1 MNKKLKEKFT
11 EWPTSLYNL
20 DWVVK
25 TATKR
30 YNEFLRLF
38 NSSLPEDKRIKA
50 DNNRFALIY
59 YAAFEDALN
68 ACIEQVMKDGITS
81 IELCLD
87 EFCKLTAS
95 MKDKS

>member
-1 MNKKLKEKFT
+1 MNRKLKEKFT

-30 YNEFLRLF
+30 YKEFLRLF
-38 NSSLPEDKRIKA
+38 NNSLPEDKRIKD

-81 IELCLD
+81 IDLYLNELG
-87 EFCKLTAS
+87 KLTAT

>member
-11 EWPTSLYNL
+11 EWPTSLYNME
-20 DWVVK
+20 WVEE

-38 NSSLPEDKRIKA
+38 NNSLPEDKCIKP
-50 DNNRFALIY
+50 DNNRFAMIY

-68 ACIEQVMKDGITS
+68 ACIEQVLDDGMTS

-87 EFCKLTAS
+87 EFCKLTAT
-95 MKDKS
+95 MKEKV